1 MERSISDFSDEENYI
16 NSYENLS
23 PTTLETNEESTNNPP
38 KKPHYK
44 KWINSKSNISNI
56 NQIFNSNSDSSSENI
71 SSNEENKNI
80 NIKNKENSGSKE
92 TREDLNSIK
101 KNIIFKW
108 EGNGNKVKITGSFCD
123 WKIKFDMEKDPNDNL
138 FKCQLPLDNKK
149 YYFKFIVDDEWKYS
163 TKYNTE
169 EDHLGNI
176 NNIIDLTNNSEII
189 DKQNKEQ
196 INKAEIKLK
205 RKENIYNNKYPSNDN
220 LIHLQL
226 PNKRYYQLFKLEKF
240 SNQKNIGKELF
251 INFEENNFINSDT
264 SYKSIFPFGHV
275 YLNHLI
281 SKANNKK
288 MMYLK
293 NCLSF
298 RFREKTCTFL
308 YYK

>member
-1 MERSISDFSDEENYI
+1 MEQ
-16 NSYENLS
+16 
-23 PTTLETNEESTNNPP
+23 
-38 KKPHYK
+38 KK
-44 KWINSKSNISNI
+44 
-56 NQIFNSNSDSSSENI
+56 
-71 SSNEENKNI
+71 
-80 NIKNKENSGSKE
+80 
-92 TREDLNSIK
+92 TRENLNSIK

-281 SKANNKK
+281 SKAKK

>member
-80 NIKNKENSGSKE
+80 NIKNKENSGAKK
-92 TREDLNSIK
+92 TRENLNSIK

-189 DKQNKEQ
+189 DN
-196 INKAEIKLK
+196 
-205 RKENIYNNKYPSNDN
+205 
-220 LIHLQL
+220 LQL

-288 MMYLK
+288 MMYIK

>member
-23 PTTLETNEESTNNPP
+23 PTTLETNEESINYHP

-80 NIKNKENSGSKE
+80 NIKNKENSGAKK
-92 TREDLNSIK
+92 TRENLNSIK

-196 INKAEIKLK
+196 INKAKIKLK

-240 SNQKNIGKELF
+240 SNQKNI
-251 INFEENNFINSDT
+251 
-264 SYKSIFPFGHV
+264 
-275 YLNHLI
+275 
-281 SKANNKK
+281 
-288 MMYLK
+288 
-293 NCLSF
+293 
-298 RFREKTCTFL
+298 
-308 YYK
+308 